1 MAAERA
7 ADDLDRVLR
16 AFGHY
21 LRVECGLAE
30 NTIRAYGADLGR
42 LAAWLRRE
50 RVLSAA
56 GIEEAHVAGFLRSE
70 RRRGLSPRSVARSL
84 IAVRMLLRFLVGE
97 GEIGRNVARWID
109 APRLWQTLP
118 EILTQEETERLLEA
132 ASRLPSRHPLRNR
145 ALLEFLY
152 ASGARVSE
160 ATALRLEDL
169 RLDLGCVR
177 LFGKGSKERIVPIH
191 ARARETIE
199 RYVREERPREVPS
212 RIVFATRT
220 GGPLRRENVWRL
232 IDRCRLQA
240 GIVRKVTPHTLR
252 HSYATHLLQNGAD
265 LRVVQELL
273 GHARISTTEVYTHI
287 ERSSLKAVHRKFH
300 PRG

>member
-1 MAAERA
+1 M
-7 ADDLDRVLR
+7 DGLDKALQ
-16 AFGHY
+16 AFQHY
-21 LRVECGLAE
+21 LHVECGLAD
-30 NTIRAYGADLGR
+30 NTLRAYGADLGR
-42 LAAWLRRE
+42 LAVWLREEGVE
-50 RVLSAA
+50 RPVE
-56 GIEEAHVAGFLRSE
+56 IEEVHVAGFLRDE

-84 IAVRMLLRFLVGE
+84 IAIRMLLRFLVGE
-97 GEIGRNVARWID
+97 GEIDRNVARWID
-109 APRLWQTLP
+109 APRLGQTLP
-118 EILTQEETERLLEA
+118 EVLTEEEAERLLDA
-132 ASRLPSRHPLRNR
+132 ALRVPSHHPLRNR

-160 ATALRLEDL
+160 ATALRLDDL

-191 ARARETIE
+191 SRAREMID
-199 RYVREERPREVPS
+199 RYVREERPKGIATD
-212 RIVFATRT
+212 IVFATRA
-220 GGPLRRENVWRL
+220 GGRLRRETIWRL

-252 HSYATHLLQNGAD
+252 HSFATHLLQNGAD

-273 GHARISTTEVYTHI
+273 GHARISTTEIYTHI
-287 ERSSLKAVHRKFH
+287 ERSSLKGMHRKYH